1 MLINKCFLFFVLFC
15 SVRFLCDFEVLGIFT
30 GTKVRKVRNQSIKL
44 LNCLINTIPLYLLQ
58 YKISSLLLQ
67 TEKILTSD
75 CHRAAGKNQIH
86 LKCCCHQRLISVLFS
101 RLCWRTYDFEF
112 SLSGAQVLMT
122 LFYLWRMVSARQ
134 HFSHEVESVC
144 RFFPSIILLKSVA

>member
-1 MLINKCFLFFVLFC
+1 MFFVLFC
-15 SVRFLCDFEVLGIFT
+15 SVRFLYVTLKFWAYLRERRSGKSGI
-30 GTKVRKVRNQSIKL
+30 NQLSFKL
-44 LNCLINTIPLYLLQ
+44 FNCLINTIPLYLLQ
-58 YKISSLLLQ
+58 YHYKISSLLLQ

-86 LKCCCHQRLISVLFS
+86 LKCCCHQRLISVIFS

-112 SLSGAQVLMT
+112 SLSGAHILMT
-122 LFYLWRMVSARQ
+122 LFYLWRMISARQ
-134 HFSHEVESVC
+134 HFSHEVESKC

>member
-1 MLINKCFLFFVLFC
+1 MFFVSFC

-44 LNCLINTIPLYLLQ
+44 FNCLINNTIPLYLLQ
-58 YKISSLLLQ
+58 YHYKISSLLLQ

-86 LKCCCHQRLISVLFS
+86 LKCCCHQRLNFRYFQSIMLTNLWLWILSVWSTNFNDFVLLMKDDFS
-101 RLCWRTYDFEF
+101 EAAFFTRSGKRKGGSRHKYSHTMEIT
-112 SLSGAQVLMT
+112 LS
-122 LFYLWRMVSARQ
+122 S
-134 HFSHEVESVC
+134 
-144 RFFPSIILLKSVA
+144 